1 MEDNT
6 YDYIIIGGGIAG
18 LTSMYYLGKQKH
30 KILMLERMPRLGGKI
45 YSEHI
50 DFKGQKHIF
59 EKGAV
64 RFHNKQTH
72 MLQLIQDV
80 NMQDDIIEYPSE
92 ITRGDNLFPLLHQI
106 SKNIL
111 EANKEKMLQLTYIDY
126 VNKYETNDVAN
137 KIKHYTYYETL
148 EYGNAYYIAKYML
161 SNYDT
166 NLKYMTLKNGMS
178 SLIEKIEHEISLY
191 KKSTIRKEKM
201 VNDVKKKNN
210 YFQVILGEN
219 DENYC
224 SKNVIFALPSKYLTN
239 FSLLNTKKYVNE
251 AINGIHYRT
260 LNRIYAVFPKSEKTL
275 FEEKVITSHGK
286 LKTSVMFGN
295 QKSLISYCDG
305 ESAKKW
311 FKINM
316 KDKLKNEVEK
326 EVKKLDSDYKTPLKV
341 WNYYWPN
348 SLGIWKKGIDFE
360 KMQKH
365 MLQPRKNVFV
375 CGDSFSLHQ
384 CWMEGAIFTA
394 KEIVNMSKNRKSNK
408 TRKMKGGKANKKYT
422 MQQVAKH
429 NKKEDG
435 WLVINKKVYDVT
447 TWIDKHPGGA
457 VIENY
462 LGRDATKAFK
472 SVGHPEYVMKTIL
485 PKYYIG
491 MLQDKTRK
499 NNEIQNL

>member
-1 MEDNT
+1 MENNT

-18 LTSMYYLGKQKH
+18 LTSMYYLGKTY
-30 KILMLERMPRLGGKI
+30 KILLLERMPRLGGKI

-50 DFKGQKHIF
+50 DFKGHKHIF

-72 MLQLIQDV
+72 ILQLIKDV

-92 ITRGDNLFPLLHQI
+92 ITKGNNIYPLLSQI
-106 SKNIL
+106 ANTIL
-111 EANKEKMLQLTYIDY
+111 QGKKDIMNKLSFIDY
-126 VNKYETNDVAN
+126 VKKYETPEVHNQ
-137 KIKHYTYYETL
+137 IKHYTYYETL
-148 EYGNAYYIAKYML
+148 EHGNAYYIAKYML

-166 NLKYMTLKNGMS
+166 KLTYMTLKNGMS
-178 SLIEKIEHEISLY
+178 SLIAKIEREISLY

-210 YFQVILGEN
+210 YFQVFLGEN
-219 DENYC
+219 DEIYY
-224 SKNVIFALPSKYLTN
+224 SKNIIFALPSKYLSN
-239 FSLLNTKKYVNE
+239 FSLLNTKNYVNE

-260 LNRIYAVFPKSEKTL
+260 LNRIYAVFPKREKTL
-275 FEEKVITSHGK
+275 FEEKVITSNGK
-286 LKTSVMFGN
+286 LKTSVMFDN

-305 ESAKKW
+305 ECAKKW

-316 KDKLKNEVEK
+316 KDKLKSEVEK
-326 EVKKLDSDYKTPLKV
+326 EVKKLDSNYKAPLKA

-375 CGDSFSLHQ
+375 CGDSFTLHQ
-384 CWMEGAIFTA
+384 CWMEGAIMSA
-394 KEIVNMSKNRKSNK
+394 KEIVSMSKNRKSNK
-408 TRKMKGGKANKKYT
+408 TRKIRKTSEMKGGKANKKYT

-435 WLVINKKVYDVT
+435 WLVINNKVYNVT

-462 LGRDATKAFK
+462 LGRDATNAFK

-499 NNEIQNL
+499 NS

>member
-1 MEDNT
+1 MEGDT

-50 DFKGQKHIF
+50 NFKGQKHIF

-72 MLQLIQDV
+72 MLQLIEDV
-80 NMQDDIIEYPSE
+80 GLKKDIIKYPSE
-92 ITRGDNLFPLLHQI
+92 ITRGDNLFPLLNQI
-106 SKNIL
+106 SRNIL
-111 EANKEKMLQLTYIDY
+111 EANKERMLNLSFIDY
-126 VNKYETNDVAN
+126 VNKYETKSVAN

-178 SLIEKIEHEISLY
+178 SLIAKIEREISLY
-191 KKSTIRKEKM
+191 KKSTILKEKM
-201 VNDVKKKNN
+201 VSDVKKKND
-210 YFQVILGEN
+210 YFQVFLGEN
-219 DENYC
+219 GEIYC
-224 SKNVIFALPSKYLTN
+224 SKNIIFALPSKYLSK
-239 FSLLNTKKYVNE
+239 FSLLNSKKNVNE

-275 FEEKVITSHGK
+275 FEEKVITSNGK
-286 LKTSVMFGN
+286 LKTSVMFDN

-305 ESAKKW
+305 KCAKKW

-316 KDKLKNEVEK
+316 KEKLKSEVEK
-326 EVKKLDSDYKTPLKV
+326 EVKKLDSNYKTPLKV

-384 CWMEGAIFTA
+384 CWMEGAILTA
-394 KEIVNMSKNRKSNK
+394 KEIVNMSKNRKSIK

-462 LGRDATKAFK
+462 LGRDATNAFK
-472 SVGHPEYVMKTIL
+472 SIGHPEYVMKTIL

-499 NNEIQNL
+499 NN